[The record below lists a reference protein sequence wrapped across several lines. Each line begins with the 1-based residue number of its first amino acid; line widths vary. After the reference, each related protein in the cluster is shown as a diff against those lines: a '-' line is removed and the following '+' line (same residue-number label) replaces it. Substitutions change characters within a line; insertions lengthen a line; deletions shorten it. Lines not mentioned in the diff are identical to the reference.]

1 MDPMDLLK
9 NLKNLQSQMSGMQ
22 EQLQDIVVQGSAGG
36 GMVVIDMNGKMEV
49 LSVKIAPEVVD
60 PDDITMIEDLVLAAI
75 NSATAA
81 LKDKMSE
88 QAASLAGMAGFPGL

>member
-9 NLKNLQSQMSGMQ
+9 NLKDLQSQMSGMQ

-36 GMVVIDMNGKMEV
+36 GMVVIDMNGKMET

-60 PDDITMIEDLVLAAI
+60 PEDITMIEDLVLAAI

-81 LKDKMSE
+81 LKDKMAE
-88 QAASLAGMAGFPGL
+88 QAASLAGMTGFPGL